1 MNDQP
6 VKNIYLLGLGALGG
20 LIASKLHEAFPEA
33 MKIIAD
39 VKRQQAIQHTG
50 VSVNG
55 KPISFKFIA
64 PGEGYNEAD
73 LIIIAVK
80 NAQLAQA
87 IQDIESFIGENT
99 IVISLLNGISSEETI
114 GNEIG
119 HQHLLYAYGIGMD
132 AVRDSSGIHY
142 TNPGKIVFGEKQNN
156 EISERVLFVKGLF
169 DKAQIPYNIPVDM
182 YRALWSKFMMNTG
195 INQVSAILRAPY
207 GEFVVLGEARDLMLA
222 AAGEVMTLAAHYGV
236 NLNQADIDEFLK
248 IVATLDP
255 AGKTSMLQDVEAG
268 RETEVELFA
277 GTVLQMAKKYDLQTP
292 VNEGLYQQIRSIKG

>member
-1 MNDQP
+1 MNNQSF
-6 VKNIYLLGLGALGG
+6 KNIYLLGLGALGG

-33 MKIIAD
+33 LKIIAD
-39 VKRQQAIQHTG
+39 VKRQQAIQHAG
-50 VSVNG
+50 LFVNG
-55 KPISFKFIA
+55 NPVSFQFTA
-64 PGEGYNEAD
+64 PGEGHGEAD

-80 NAQLAQA
+80 NAQLTQA
-87 IQDIESFIGENT
+87 IHDSRSFIGKNT
-99 IVISLLNGISSEETI
+99 IVISLLNGISSEETM

-119 HQHLLYAYGIGMD
+119 HEHILYAYGIGMD
-132 AVRDSSGIHY
+132 AVRDNSGIRY
-142 TNPGKIVFGEKQNN
+142 TNPGKIVFGEKENH
-156 EISERVLFVKGLF
+156 ELSERVLFVKRLF

-182 YRALWSKFMMNTG
+182 YRALWTKFMMNTG

-207 GEFVVLGEARDLMLA
+207 GEFVVPGEAREMMLA

-236 NLNQADIDEFLK
+236 NLNQADIDEFLR

-268 RETEVELFA
+268 REPELELFA

-292 VNEGLYQQIRSIKG
+292 VNKMLYQKIKSI